1 MKTLLLI
8 RHAKAEQGSS
18 YDDFHRPLK
27 TRGIDDATNMAG
39 RLKSKGIIPQ
49 AMVSSPAMRTLSTA
63 EVFSHQ
69 LSTGGIKTN
78 NAIYEASDATLLN
91 IITELPDEYDFIAL
105 VGHNPGISQ
114 ILHYLSGE
122 YRDVPTCAVALLEF
136 ELNSWKEITRDS
148 GKLALYDEP
157 KL

>member
-8 RHAKAEQGSS
+8 RHAKAEQGGG

-27 TRGIDDATNMAG
+27 TRGIDDATSMAN
-39 RLKSKGIIPQ
+39 RLKNKGIIPQ
-49 AMVSSPAMRTLSTA
+49 VVISSPALRTLSTA

-69 LSTGGIKTN
+69 LSTGEIKTN
-78 NAIYEASDATLLN
+78 KAIYEASDATLFN
-91 IITELPDEYDFIAL
+91 IITDLPDEYDFIAL

-122 YRDVPTCAVALLEF
+122 YKDVPTCTIALLEF
-136 ELNSWKEITRDS
+136 DTGSWKEISGDS
-148 GKLALYDEP
+148 GKLVLYDEP
-157 KL
+157 KS